1 MRGGF
6 LLSGIG
12 NPAGKIAPVT
22 AFICK
27 TCGVQHAEGLAPP
40 ERCLIC
46 NDERQYVGWGGQQWT
61 TLETM
66 IAAGHEN
73 RVRKVEGEESL
84 WSIDTRPRFGI
95 GQRALLVQT
104 EGGNFLWDCISY
116 IDGETVQRVRELGG
130 LHGISVS
137 HPHFYGSIIEWS
149 HAFGG
154 APVYLPHA
162 DKQWVARLDD
172 RVELY
177 EGAREVLPGITLVQ
191 CGGHFDGSAVLHW
204 AEGAGGGGA
213 LLTGDTISVVADRQ
227 WVTFMRSY
235 PNYIPLPVEVVR
247 GIVEAVRPYRY
258 ERIYGGW
265 WQNDVSEDGMGVVER
280 SAARY
285 EKWVSG

>member
-6 LLSGIG
+6 LLSVGG
-12 NPAGKIAPVT
+12 RPAGKISPVT

-27 TCGVQHAEGLAPP
+27 TCGVQHTEGPAPP

-46 NDERQYVGWGGQQWT
+46 NDERQYIGWGGQQWT
-61 TLETM
+61 TLEEM
-66 IAAGHEN
+66 KAAGHEN
-73 RVRKVEGEESL
+73 RVRKVESEESL

-162 DKQWVARLDD
+162 DKQWVARPGDAIQ
-172 RVELY
+172 LY

-204 AEGAGGGGA
+204 AEGAGGRGA
-213 LLTGDTISVVADRQ
+213 LLTGDTISVVADRR

-235 PNYIPLPVEVVR
+235 PNYIPLPSEAVR
-247 GIVEAVRPYRY
+247 GIVEAVRPYRF

-265 WQNDVSEDGMGVVER
+265 WQNDVAEDGMGVVER

-285 EKWVSG
+285 DKWVS